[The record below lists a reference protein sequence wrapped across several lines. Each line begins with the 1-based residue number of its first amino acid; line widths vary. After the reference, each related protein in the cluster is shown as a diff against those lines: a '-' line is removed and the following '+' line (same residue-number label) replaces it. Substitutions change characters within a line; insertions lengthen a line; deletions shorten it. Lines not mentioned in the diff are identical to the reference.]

1 MPPLAEAYRRNQVLK
16 ALVQEARE
24 RALNSPEDPK
34 NALLGLGRPVNS
46 DELAAFFDQLVNRVN
61 ELGFFDLVS
70 SFEETFRAQ
79 IAAIATSIGTPQL
92 RSRVSA
98 FLRRRP
104 RDQTLG
110 AMRAILGQV
119 TDKTTIAKLLDI
131 IDERNRIA
139 HGRLS
144 SQPLKVGIEDT
155 VQVFEEVLL
164 QLTYLSG

>member
-1 MPPLAEAYRRNQVLK
+1 VSPLAEAFQRYQVLK
-16 ALVQEARE
+16 ALVQEARD

-34 NALLGLGRPVNS
+34 NAPLGLGQPVNPG
-46 DELAAFFDQLVNRVN
+46 ELAAFFDQLLNRVN
-61 ELGFFDLVS
+61 ELGFFDVVS
-70 SFEETFRAQ
+70 SFEETFRAR
-79 IAAIATSIGTPQL
+79 ISAVATSIGRRKL
-92 RSRVSA
+92 RSTVSG

-110 AMRAILGQV
+110 AMRATLEQII
-119 TDKTTIAKLLDI
+119 DKGALAKLPDI

-155 VQVFEEVLL
+155 LQVLEEVLL
-164 QLTYLSG
+164 QLTW